1 MARCARPRPARWLAS
16 VHTQNFFNAAR
27 ASRRESTGCGRTVT
41 TSRRR
46 GTAFQPRRSS
56 TYAASRSH
64 RSTSGGRLAASGGS
78 RRRRLERQRPA
89 AGAATNAAGPRPG
102 PDGAEPGRTC
112 GICGLEEP
120 PNPRRRSRRS
130 RSAVLQ
136 WVQCDG
142 SSCQRWFHLECLSV
156 APVDGDGDWFCP
168 ACLAAADSE
177 DDEGNVLAPDVHA

>member
-16 VHTQNFFNAAR
+16 VRTQNFFNAAR
-27 ASRRESTGCGRTVT
+27 DSRRESTGCGRPVT

-46 GTAFQPRRSS
+46 GTAFQPRGGARP
-56 TYAASRSH
+56 TRHHAPTGVRREVAWQRRAAAD
-64 RSTSGGRLAASGGS
+64 GGGS
-78 RRRRLERQRPA
+78 SGSAQQRVPPP
-89 AGAATNAAGPRPG
+89 TP
-102 PDGAEPGRTC
+102 PDPDPDPTEQNPDAC

-120 PNPRRRSRRS
+120 PNPRRRSRRP